1 MCKFNYVVLESLWLL
16 DYRLTFHQN
25 DPLRQSS
32 VGVNKETLTE
42 VLENA
47 NTSMTCESSQEV
59 WQTLR
64 LGSLVGGS
72 HNGGV
77 AVKLSLQYGKK
88 LEKFK
93 HAFKELYKLES
104 EIFTVWN
111 CKRKEELQTN
121 VTFCNQNK
129 PFLPLFV

>member
-59 WQTLR
+59 
-64 LGSLVGGS
+64 
-72 HNGGV
+72 
-77 AVKLSLQYGKK
+77 
-88 LEKFK
+88 
-93 HAFKELYKLES
+93 
-104 EIFTVWN
+104 
-111 CKRKEELQTN
+111 
-121 VTFCNQNK
+121 
-129 PFLPLFV
+129 